1 MLDIL
6 PMRSSEAGADLC
18 KIESWNAEAISSKSN
33 ILLSIFSSDRG
44 CLILPYCQN
53 LK

>member
-6 PMRSSEAGADLC
+6 RMRSSEAGADLC

-33 ILLSIFSSDRG
+33 ILLSIFSSDGAVSFSLTVRT
-44 CLILPYCQN
+44 
-53 LK
+53 